1 MNLEDEGK
9 FPVEKDFQDS
19 LNVFYVN
26 EVFISL
32 IRRDGLR
39 GLSKIEKIFDHFTL
53 HDDLRY
59 SGVRNA
65 CRIIVTHAV
74 LAVVQSVA

>member
-1 MNLEDEGK
+1 MK
-9 FPVEKDFQDS
+9 KDFQDS

-53 HDDLRY
+53 HDDLQKMAA
-59 SGVRNA
+59 GG
-65 CRIIVTHAV
+65 I
-74 LAVVQSVA
+74 QG

>member
-26 EVFISL
+26 EVLLAWFVATAY
-32 IRRDGLR
+32 G
-39 GLSKIEKIFDHFTL
+39 
-53 HDDLRY
+53 
-59 SGVRNA
+59 A
-65 CRIIVTHAV
+65 C
-74 LAVVQSVA
+74 QK